1 MMREAFSF
9 AEIGRLLAD
18 PVFYGAGVPRGDGRA
33 VVVIPGLFGSDLYLE
48 PMRNWLGRIGYAPV
62 RSALSVNAGC
72 LRRLQG
78 QVEAEIIRRLDGKAG
93 PISLIGHSRGGLIA
107 WATATRLQARVTH
120 LVLLGS
126 PIGGLRESIRSGENI
141 TPPTTIGRMMS
152 QASTFARRMLDPD
165 CDYPACGCEFLRD
178 ATRRLNRATKLIS
191 IISRDDQVVSPDSAR
206 LSPEHA
212 VEVGGG
218 HVGLVYNPQVYREL
232 GRFLATA

>member
-18 PVFYGAGVPRGDGRA
+18 PVFYGAGVPRGDGRR

-48 PMRNWLGRIGYAPV
+48 PMRNWLGRLGYAPV

-72 LRRLQG
+72 LRRLREH
-78 QVEAEIIRRLDGKAG
+78 VEEEIARRSNGKGETLA
-93 PISLIGHSRGGLIA
+93 LIGHSRGGLIA
-107 WATATRLQARVTH
+107 RAIAASFQARVSH

-126 PIGGLRESIRSGENI
+126 PIGALRESIQRGENL
-141 TPPTTIGRMMS
+141 TPPTQIGRMMS
-152 QASTFARRMLDPD
+152 HASTLARRVLDPD
-165 CDYPACGCEFLRD
+165 CDYPVCDCEFVHD
-178 ATRRLNRATKLIS
+178 ATRRLSRDTKLIS
-191 IISRDDQVVSPDSAR
+191 IVSRDDQVVSPDSAR
-206 LSPEHA
+206 TPAHHR

-232 GRFLATA
+232 GRFLAE